1 MSSAAAHFA
10 PSYRAARRLFLDASS
25 DAGLTL
31 QTFAHPLAGAEGEA
45 LAMDVARAGAFDLPA
60 LLVISS
66 ACHGVEGHCGSG
78 IQHAML
84 SAPELLA
91 EAQAA
96 GVALLFVHALNPHG
110 FSHGRRVTHEGVDL
124 NRNFIDFQAPL
135 PANPG
140 YDALAHLVLP
150 ASWPP
155 TPDNEAA
162 LQAYAG
168 QHGERAL
175 QQAITGGQ
183 YRHPLGL
190 FYGGAAPTWSRQTI
204 ERVLRQHGA
213 GARRLAW
220 IDLHTGLGPSG
231 HGERIF
237 AARADDATLARA
249 RAWWGADGGT
259 VTALHD
265 GSSSASRISGML
277 WQCAYDTCAQAEF
290 TGIALEYG
298 TVPLPQAL
306 LALRFDHWCAA
317 HPEVPVDAPP
327 ALREAAR
334 QAMREAF
341 YVDTDDWKQQVV
353 TQGLAAARLALA
365 GLSMPAAPTPA

>member
-1 MSSAAAHFA
+1 MSAAPHFA
-10 PSYRAARRLFLDASS
+10 PSFAPDYRAARRLFLDATSA
-25 DAGLTL
+25 AGLTL
-31 QTFAHPLAGAEGEA
+31 QTFAHPLPGAQGEA
-45 LAMDVARAGAFDLPA
+45 LAMDVARAGGFELPS
-60 LLVISS
+60 LLLISS

-84 SAPELLA
+84 SDTAFLA

-110 FSHGRRVTHEGVDL
+110 FSHSRRVTHEGVDL
-124 NRNFIDFQAPL
+124 NRNFVDFNAPL
-135 PANPG
+135 PPSAG

-150 ASWPP
+150 KTWPP
-155 TPDNEAA
+155 TPENEAA
-162 LQAYAG
+162 LQAYAA
-168 QHGERAL
+168 QQGERAL

-190 FYGGAAPTWSRQTI
+190 FYGGAAPTWSRLTI
-204 ERVLRQHGA
+204 ERVLRQHGGGRGD
-213 GARRLAW
+213 GAHRLAW

-237 AARADDATLARA
+237 AARPDAETLARA

-265 GSSSASRISGML
+265 GSSSASQVSGML
-277 WQCAYDTCAQAEF
+277 WQAAYSACPQAEF
-290 TGIALEYG
+290 TGMALEYG
-298 TVPLPQAL
+298 TVPLAQTL

-317 HPEVPVDAPP
+317 NPQAP
-327 ALREAAR
+327 AELRETAR
-334 QAMREAF
+334 QAMRETF
-341 YVDTDDWKQQVV
+341 YIDTDEWKQQVV
-353 TQGLAAARLALA
+353 AQGLAAARLALA
-365 GLSMPAAPTPA
+365 GLSS

>member
-1 MSSAAAHFA
+1 MTTDAGTAAHFA
-10 PSYRAARRLFLDASS
+10 PSYRAARRLFLDAASA
-25 DAGLTL
+25 AGLPL
-31 QTFAHPLAGAEGEA
+31 QTYAHPLPGAEGEA
-45 LAMDVARAGAFDLPA
+45 LAMDVARAGGFDLPS
-60 LLVISS
+60 LLIISS

-78 IQHAML
+78 LQHAML
-84 SAPELLA
+84 SDAHLLA

-110 FSHGRRVTHEGVDL
+110 FSHARRVTHEGVDL
-124 NRNFIDFQAPL
+124 NRNFVDFGFLLAQ
-135 PANPG
+135 NPS
-140 YDALAHLVLP
+140 YDAIAHLVLP
-150 ASWPP
+150 PDWPP
-155 TPDNEAA
+155 SADNEGA
-162 LQAYAG
+162 LQAFAA

-190 FYGGAAPTWSRQTI
+190 FYGGTAPTWSHLTI
-204 ERVLRQHGA
+204 QRVLRQHGA
-213 GARRLAW
+213 AARRLAW
-220 IDLHTGLGPSG
+220 IDVHTGLGPSG

-237 AARADDATLARA
+237 AAQPDEATLARA

-265 GSSSASRISGML
+265 GSSSASQISGML
-277 WQCAYDTCAQAEF
+277 WQAAYDSCPQAEF

-298 TVPLPQAL
+298 TVPLAQAL
-306 LALRFDHWCAA
+306 MALRFDHWCAA
-317 HPEVPVDAPP
+317 HPQAPA

-341 YVDTDDWKQQVV
+341 YIDTDAWKQQIVA
-353 TQGLAAARLALA
+353 QGLAAARLALA
-365 GLSMPAAPTPA
+365 GLSA